1 MIRYR
6 LDKVGRLF
14 DRLLGFM
21 VYVASA
27 MLAFILLA
35 VCWDVVARTLVGSPL
50 PWVLEFTEYSL
61 LYVTFLC
68 TTWVLKNEGHV
79 NTDLLLIALRKDRRA
94 FLNGITSIVGAGV
107 SIVLTYFGLLVSLGK
122 LRDGSFQPTAMA
134 PPDFPL
140 FIIIPFGFF
149 LLTFQFIRRA
159 CRHFSE
165 WKALRTTAG

>member
-1 MIRYR
+1 M
-6 LDKVGRLF
+6 F
-14 DRLLGFM
+14 DQLLGFL

-35 VCWDVVARTLVGSPL
+35 VCWDVIARTLAGSPL

-68 TTWVLKNEGHV
+68 TAWVLRNEGHV
-79 NTDLLLIALRKDRRA
+79 NTDLLLIALRKDHRA
-94 FLNGITSIVGAGV
+94 FLNGITSIIGAGV
-107 SIVLTYFGLLVSLGK
+107 SILLTCFGLLVSLEK
-122 LRDGSFQPTAMA
+122 LREGSFQPTAMA

-149 LLTFQFIRRA
+149 LLLIQFIRRA

-165 WKALRTTAG
+165 WKVLRITKE